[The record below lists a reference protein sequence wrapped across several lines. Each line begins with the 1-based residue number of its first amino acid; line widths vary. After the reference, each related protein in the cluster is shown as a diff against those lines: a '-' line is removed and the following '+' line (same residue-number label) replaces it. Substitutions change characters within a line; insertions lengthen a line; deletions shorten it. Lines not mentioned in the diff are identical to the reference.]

1 MNTRAR
7 LITMLVLLILV
18 AALIAVLRFTDLG
31 GGDDADLTP
40 TPQEVEALF
49 PEAALDV
56 VTSFTVVDNEG
67 GTTFSARLA
76 ALDATPTPE
85 GTPEIDAEEPAEP
98 FWVIVEPP
106 LEPEEGLPDDTRL
119 NSAAANLPGLTPLRS
134 LSEVEALATYGLESP
149 RYTLQFTT
157 SSGGDYTL
165 LVGDQSAIG
174 SGYYVQV
181 PGDPLVYIVPT
192 YSLDPLILLLETPP
206 VITPQ
211 PEVTPAQEG

>member
-7 LITMLVLLILV
+7 LIAMLVLLILV
-18 AALIAVLRFTDLG
+18 AALIAILRFTDLG

-40 TPQEVEALF
+40 TPEQAGALF
-49 PEAALDV
+49 PETALEV
-56 VTSFTVVDNEG
+56 VTSFTVTDNEG
-67 GTTFSARLA
+67 GATFSARLA

-85 GTPEIDAEEPAEP
+85 GTPEADAEEPTEP

-106 LEPEEGLPDDTRL
+106 LDPQEGVPDDTRL

-149 RYTLQFTT
+149 HYTLQFTT
-157 SSGGDYTL
+157 SGGGDYTL
-165 LVGDQSAIG
+165 LVGDQSAVG

-181 PGDPLVYIVPT
+181 PGDPLVYIIST
-192 YSLDPLILLLETPP
+192 YSLDPLILLLEAPP

-211 PEVTPAQEG
+211 PEVTPTPEG